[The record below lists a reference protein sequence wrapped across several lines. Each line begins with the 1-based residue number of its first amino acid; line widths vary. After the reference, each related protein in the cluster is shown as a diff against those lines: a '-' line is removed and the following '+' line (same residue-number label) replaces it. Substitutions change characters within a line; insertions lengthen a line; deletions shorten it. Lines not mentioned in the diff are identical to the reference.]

1 MQKTLWTFWTWTESI
16 NTFVTKDWTNEKFV
30 YIKQIESFKVIK
42 WKLFS
47 CTYLDKIRQK
57 KIAKTLRTILNWTHH
72 SWGQNCV
79 TKVSTYDFFFK
90 IINENNPLTLEYLI
104 KTWPKFLSKPCRQF
118 SYLGPLWPNQS
129 CLFNKSKHAS
139 VSSMIF
145 WSCSFLTFM
154 TFLLTVCGSKKEEG
168 YSVAVFHYSRPLAP
182 PSGSPS
188 Y

>member
-1 MQKTLWTFWTWTESI
+1 MNTTF
-16 NTFVTKDWTNEKFV
+16 
-30 YIKQIESFKVIK
+30 
-42 WKLFS
+42 
-47 CTYLDKIRQK
+47 IRAELCHK
-57 KIAKTLRTILNWTHH
+57 SLNLLN
-72 SWGQNCV
+72 S
-79 TKVSTYDFFFK
+79 FFK
-90 IINENNPLTLEYLI
+90 IINENNLLRLEYLI
-104 KTWPKFLSKPCRQF
+104 KTRPKFLSKPCRQF

-188 Y
+188 YYCRSLNSTSQAHCFPANSLCGVWWRPNGRNIA

>member
-1 MQKTLWTFWTWTESI
+1 MTTLFMHCLS
-16 NTFVTKDWTNEKFV
+16 
-30 YIKQIESFKVIK
+30 S
-42 WKLFS
+42 
-47 CTYLDKIRQK
+47 KIRQK
-57 KIAKTLRTILNWTHH
+57 KKWQNLEDNFELNTSFIRVELCHKSFNLRN
-72 SWGQNCV
+72 
-79 TKVSTYDFFFK
+79 YFFK
-90 IINENNPLTLEYLI
+90 IINENNPLALEYLI
-104 KTWPKFLSKPCRQF
+104 KTRPKVLSKLCRQF